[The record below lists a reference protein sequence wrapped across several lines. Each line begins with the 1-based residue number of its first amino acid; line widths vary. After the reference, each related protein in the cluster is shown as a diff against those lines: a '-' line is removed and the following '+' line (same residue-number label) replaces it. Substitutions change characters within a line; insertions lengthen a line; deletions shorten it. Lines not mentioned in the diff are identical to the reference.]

1 MARTRILRPMVASD
15 GQVVPQAHED
25 QLEFVSGMCH
35 GVPGAGLPD
44 AALHTLRHSGASMML
59 SHGVPLEVVSATL
72 GHSSI
77 AITGDV
83 YGHDAPDVSRD
94 AVTTCG
100 AMDRRAG
107 GLELPADPNKHLS
120 DSTALVHGPNGGRG
134 LIQPEHRTDRRVD
147 RSGLHERHQVAPLPA
162 HVVGVVDPEFG

>member
-77 AITGDV
+77 AITG
-83 YGHDAPDVSRD
+83 DVSRD

-162 HVVGVVDPEFG
+162 HVVGVVDPEFS

>member
-1 MARTRILRPMVASD
+1 MVASD
-15 GQVVPQAHED
+15 GQGVPQAHED

-35 GVPGAGLPD
+35 GVPRAGLPD
-44 AALHTLRHSGASMML
+44 AGLHTLRHSVASVML
-59 SHGVPLEVVSATL
+59 NHGVPLEVVSATL

-77 AITGDV
+77 AITG
-83 YGHDAPDVSRD
+83 DVSRD